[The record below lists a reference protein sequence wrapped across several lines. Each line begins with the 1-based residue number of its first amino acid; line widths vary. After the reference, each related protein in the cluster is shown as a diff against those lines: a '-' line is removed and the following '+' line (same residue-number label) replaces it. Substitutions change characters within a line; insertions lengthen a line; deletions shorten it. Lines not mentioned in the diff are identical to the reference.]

1 MRLYRGCLYAGV
13 LGLLPALGCAT
24 GPHGVTSTSL
34 LPPLNTTEIVGSSK
48 DKGELPPGKAAEACL
63 ATAEMMDKN
72 GHDLQAIYQYE
83 LARKNDPRLNSKVCR
98 RLALLYDRIGDS
110 QRALVEYKH
119 CLAENPKDPDL
130 LNDIGYCHYQR
141 GEWLEAEKWFRQSL
155 DVAPQHARATVN
167 LGMTLGQQARYDEA
181 FQTFKKVNTEAEAY
195 VNMGFIY
202 QTHGKRDEAKQAY
215 RTALQVQPDL
225 DLARRAL
232 AKLEAPPTPKS
243 TDDAVLTADAKLPMG
258 RPEAGVPSKPDAFP
272 AAPNFRTEATSLL
285 HGSTDLGI
293 RPTRAEQGPPDLSQ
307 AVKNLHEREADLARL
322 EEYVRKR
329 REEVRQGPPDPEPP
343 TYVDPVREKVADA
356 APMGMEAPK
365 GLKVLRATKP
375 IVIGA
380 PVSSSAPSPRPPSP
394 GLPIAVTFD

>member
-1 MRLYRGCLYAGV
+1 
-13 LGLLPALGCAT
+13 
-24 GPHGVTSTSL
+24 
-34 LPPLNTTEIVGSSK
+34 
-48 DKGELPPGKAAEACL
+48 
-63 ATAEMMDKN
+63 MDKN

-110 QRALVEYKH
+110 QRALVEYKQ

-155 DVAPQHARATVN
+155 DMAPQHARATVN

-232 AKLEAPPTPKS
+232 AKLEAPPTPKA
-243 TDDAVLTADAKLPMG
+243 TDDAVLTADAKVPMG

-322 EEYVRKR
+322 EEFVRKR